1 VETFLLIG
9 HIARD
14 ETPSGARLG
23 GTVAYAGAA
32 MAALGAVLHLVTSA
46 RRDERVLGELP
57 AALNVHLIAAE
68 RTTTFINRYEGG
80 ARHQTL
86 LGRAVPLAL
95 EHVPSAWRTPS
106 VVCLCPLADE
116 VEPSLVHAFP
126 RARRAAALQGWLR
139 TWDADGTV
147 RRKAWEEAGWVLPQ
161 LDWAVLSEED
171 IGRDADLEA
180 HYAALAPLLIVTRA
194 ERGCTVYQRHILPLH
209 IPAPQVEVVDAT
221 GAGDVFFGVFSV
233 LYQQTRDVSYAAR
246 VAVQLASRS
255 VTRIGLAGRPRP
267 DEIQAALSSAR
278 ADSEPLT

>member
-23 GTVAYAGAA
+23 GTVAYAGTA
-32 MAALGAVLHLVTSA
+32 MAALSARLHLVTSA
-46 RRDERVLGELP
+46 RRDEHVLAELP
-57 AALNVHLIAAE
+57 EALDVHLVAAE
-68 RTTTFINRYEGG
+68 HSTTFINRYEG
-80 ARHQTL
+80 ATRHQTL
-86 LGRAVPLAL
+86 LRRAVPLAL
-95 EHVPSAWRTPS
+95 EHVPSAWRAPS

-116 VEPSLVHAFP
+116 VDPSLVRAFP
-126 RARRAAALQGWLR
+126 KAQRAAALQGWLR

-147 RRKAWEEAGWVLPQ
+147 RRKTWADAGWLLPQ

-171 IGRDADLEA
+171 IERDADLEA

-194 ERGCTVYQRHILPLH
+194 ERGCTVYRQHMPPLH

-233 LYQQTRDVSYAAR
+233 LYQRTRDVSYAAR
-246 VAVQLASRS
+246 AAVQLASQS
-255 VTRIGLAGRPRP
+255 VTRIGLAGKPRP
-267 DEIQAALSSAR
+267 EEIQAALSSAR
-278 ADSEPLT
+278 AH